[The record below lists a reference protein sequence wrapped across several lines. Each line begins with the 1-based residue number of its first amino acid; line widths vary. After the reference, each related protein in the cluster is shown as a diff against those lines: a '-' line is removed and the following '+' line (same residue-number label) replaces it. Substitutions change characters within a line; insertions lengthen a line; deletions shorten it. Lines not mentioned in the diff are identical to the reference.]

1 MMSKSGRY
9 TEIIMYAC
17 RFVQILKSAVLS
29 MAAWIPLY
37 FLSVRLMKPQRFSAI
52 MDDFATYLL
61 LVIGVCFV
69 VALCISVAVKLVVS
83 IPFFSTQ
90 QKRGFIL
97 IGCSYWYMPF
107 ILLRVLGGD
116 VMEMREWGMLLF
128 FYPLIFLPIPAL
140 LLYLMDRAI
149 RSDAQLITES

>member
-1 MMSKSGRY
+1 
-9 TEIIMYAC
+9 
-17 RFVQILKSAVLS
+17 
-29 MAAWIPLY
+29 
-37 FLSVRLMKPQRFSAI
+37 MKPQRFSAI

-140 LLYLMDRAI
+140 LLYLMNRAI
-149 RSDAQLITES
+149 RRDAQLITES